1 MKRGALT
8 LCAVV
13 SVVLASG
20 CGGGGGDQG
29 PSATLAAAPATERTT
44 TSTTLS
50 PEAEVE
56 AAYLKSWDVYT
67 EAVMTFDTSKLAEV
81 YGGRALE
88 IVVGDVKNLRA
99 DNTPARMRVE
109 HSYQIEVADSIARIV
124 DQYVNHSVLVDGSTH
139 EPIEADPNKR
149 VNYEYTLQETEG
161 TWKVVDI
168 VRP

>member
-1 MKRGALT
+1 M
-8 LCAVV
+8 LCAVA
-13 SVVLASG
+13 SVALASG
-20 CGGGGGDQG
+20 CGGGGEKG
-29 PSATLAAAPATERTT
+29 PAATVATAPTTERTT

-67 EAVMTFDTSKLAEV
+67 EAVLTFDTSKLAETFA
-81 YGGRALE
+81 GPALE
-88 IVVGDVKNLRA
+88 LVRADVQKLHA

-109 HSYQIEVADSIARIV
+109 HSYEIEVADEIARIV
-124 DQYVNHSVLVDGSTH
+124 DKYLNHSVLVDADSG
-139 EPIEADPNKR
+139 EPTEADPNKR